1 MNTLMSQI
9 DFYLTDEIIQ
19 IVSLVRL
26 FDMNLTMMMMFVLG
40 SGRGSSN
47 DAIWRTTLA
56 AAATIVLR
64 DDETTTTIETAMHSG
79 RNHYVTTVVLV
90 VNPHNG

>member
-1 MNTLMSQI
+1 MSQI

-56 AAATIVLR
+56 AAAATIVSR